1 MLTRQQRKKTMN
13 QGLKNLH
20 PYPFERLTK
29 LFDGTNVPKNKS
41 AISLAI
47 GEPKHPTPDFIL
59 DALKSNAGDVAY
71 YPTTKG
77 SAELRKSIADWLCQ
91 RFNLPASSINIDKNI
106 LPVNGTRE
114 ALFAIAQT
122 IIGEQSETPIVIL
135 PNPFYQIYEGAAIL
149 AGAEPY
155 YLNCT
160 EENNFIP
167 DFSSVPI
174 KIWQRCQL
182 IYLCSP
188 GNPSGAIVNQH
199 HVKQLLELAEKY
211 DFVIA
216 SDECYSEIYQNEAEP
231 PIGLLECANN
241 LGNSEYKR
249 CLVFHSLSKRS
260 NVPGL
265 RSGFVTGDSE
275 LIASF
280 LRYRTYHGSAMSS
293 QVQKASIAAWNDE
306 AHVKENRDKY
316 REKFTKVCD
325 ILSPVLSVTPP
336 PASFY
341 LWPELADSDT
351 DFASKLYTSENIKV
365 LPGSFLSRDVDD
377 TNPGK
382 NRIRIALVA
391 EVEECLE
398 AANRIKEFIEN
409 NY

>member
-1 MLTRQQRKKTMN
+1 MN
-13 QGLKNLH
+13 PGFKNLH
-20 PYPFERLTK
+20 AYPFERLTK
-29 LFDGTNVPKNKS
+29 LFERTTPTADKS

-59 DALKSNAGDVAY
+59 DALKSNAGDIAY

-77 SAELRKSIADWLCQ
+77 TAELRRSIATWLCQ
-91 RFNLPASSINIDKNI
+91 RFNLDSSTIDIDKNI

-122 IIGEQSETPIVIL
+122 IIGEQSEVPIVIL

-167 DFSSVPI
+167 DFSSVPE

-188 GNPSGAIVNQH
+188 GNPSGTIINQNQI
-199 HVKQLLELAEKY
+199 KQLLALAEKY
-211 DFVIA
+211 DFTIV

-231 PIGLLECANN
+231 PIGLLECASN

-249 CLVFHSLSKRS
+249 CLIFHSLSKRS

-265 RSGFVTGDSE
+265 RSGFIAGDSE
-275 LIASF
+275 LIARF
-280 LRYRTYHGSAMSS
+280 LRYRTYHGSAMSLP
-293 QVQKASIAAWNDE
+293 VQKASIAAWNDE
-306 AHVKENRDKY
+306 THVKQNRDKY

-325 ILSPVLSVTPP
+325 ILNPVLSVTSP

-341 LWPELADSDT
+341 LWPELPDSDT
-351 DFASKLYTSENIKV
+351 DFARNLYTNENIKV
-365 LPGSFLSRDVDD
+365 LPGSFLSRDINDV
-377 TNPGK
+377 NPGK
-382 NRIRIALVA
+382 NRIRLALVA
-391 EVEECLE
+391 EVQECVE